1 MTPRGVLWRLL
12 LWLGVA
18 AFFVTAIFTAIVTGD
33 LTAILGF
40 PMFPIV
46 GAIILSSRP
55 GNAVGWVLYAIGLA
69 WVLTG
74 PLSAGIV
81 TTTLPPWV
89 EAVVVPLLS
98 WFGWGLIPLIG
109 AVFPTGRIET
119 RLGRLSSLALV
130 VFLGIATL
138 ATMVSPTN
146 STSGRPNPLSVPALY
161 GAVEVILG
169 PVGILFFLLGVVG
182 IVVDLALRW
191 RRSTGARRLQYRW
204 LVFGLTVAIAT
215 VAASGLLHL
224 LFPDDAW
231 VNLVTPVLLV
241 VVNLIPISIGIAV
254 TRHGL
259 YEIGSVVS
267 RTVAF
272 AIVTVVVV
280 GVYAGVVTS
289 VSLLLPEQSTIAV
302 AAATLIAAAVFLP
315 VLRRVQRAVER
326 RFDRERYDAQEVVEQ
341 FGGRL
346 RTAVDPDATAPD
358 LVAAVE
364 RTLQPRSVGVW
375 TTGGSR

>member
-1 MTPRGVLWRLL
+1 MTARGVLWRLL

-18 AFFVTAIFTAIVTGD
+18 AFFVTATFTAIATGD

-55 GNAVGWVLYAIGLA
+55 GNAVGWILYAIGLA

-81 TTTLPPWV
+81 STSLPPWV

-109 AVFPTGRIET
+109 TVFPTGRIET

-146 STSGRPNPLSVPALY
+146 STSGRPNPLSVPVLY
-161 GAVEVILG
+161 GAAEVFLG

-204 LVFGLTVAIAT
+204 LVFGLTVAIVT
-215 VAASGLLHL
+215 VAVSGLLHL

-231 VNLVTPVLLV
+231 VDQVTPVFMV

-272 AIVTVVVV
+272 AVVTVVVV
-280 GVYAGVVTS
+280 AVYAGVVTS

-315 VLRRVQRAVER
+315 VLRQVQRAVER
-326 RFDRERYDAQEVVEQ
+326 RFDRERYDAQKVVDE

-346 RTAVDPDATAPD
+346 RTSVDPDATAPD

-375 TTGGSR
+375 TTGGTR